1 MEKNETTNKSGYL
14 LDTAETKIA
23 LDKIATDVTATDALV
38 EEAFE
43 HLKSVFV
50 RHFRSAMLEAGQ
62 YLIEKFYNGDY
73 NLATEKKFNKNES
86 LLQLFKKIQG
96 DNTGNV
102 PGKTWLYDSINLAI
116 DERKYCKVSA
126 YGKLGHSHKVKLTNT
141 GNLPEDTK
149 VSLIEE
155 AAEKEYS
162 VSTLQERISQ
172 EKQKLDGITVSL
184 TEELKPEI
192 LKTLD
197 FEKLTT
203 IRIQTQARLLKAA
216 IEKALYEGNLKRI
229 HQALKSAEKKDKKQ
243 NKVAKVVGFQ
253 EWTES
258 KNNVNIC
265 TGCSNDCKYCYAKSM
280 AYKFKQVQEGQWANE
295 TIREKDVD
303 KKYKL
308 YAGRVGFPTSHDITP
323 TNVDAYIQALE
334 KLLDAGNEILIVS
347 KPNLE
352 CIKKICDVTSDYKDD
367 ILFRFSIGSSN
378 DGILHFWDTNAPL
391 YEERKESLKY
401 AFDNGFQTSVSME
414 PLLDSA
420 NVVTAATDL
429 VPYVT
434 DFIWIGKMN
443 HINPLKKKAKEN
455 NDSPLL
461 EQIDV
466 IESGQTDEKIKAI
479 YAEFQSSPDLFKKL
493 KWKDSFKKVL
503 GIEPPKEPGMDI

>member
-1 MEKNETTNKSGYL
+1 MEKNETTNKNEHL
-14 LDTAETKIA
+14 LDTTETKTA
-23 LDKIATDVTATDALV
+23 LDKIANDATIADTII

-73 NLATEKKFNKNES
+73 KLAQEKKFNKNES
-86 LLQLFKKIQG
+86 LLQLFKKIQ
-96 DNTGNV
+96 DDSSGNA

-116 DERKYCKVSA
+116 DENKYKELSA
-126 YGKLGHSHKVKLTNT
+126 YGNLGHSHKVRLTNT
-141 GNLPEDTK
+141 GKLPDETK

-162 VSTLQERISQ
+162 VSILQQRISQ
-172 EKQKLDGITVSL
+172 EKQKLDGTYIPL
-184 TEELKPEI
+184 KEEMELKK

-197 FEKLTT
+197 LS
-203 IRIQTQARLLKAA
+203 QLN
-216 IEKALYEGNLKRI
+216 NLKNQTANCYGKSLRQMVLYRANLEKI
-229 HQALKSAEKKDKKQ
+229 DSVLKITLKNQKKQ
-243 NKVAKVVGFQ
+243 GKVTGFQ
-253 EWTES
+253 EWTKKGNS
-258 KNNVNIC
+258 INIC
-265 TGCSNDCKYCYAKSM
+265 TGCPNDCIYCYAKSR
-280 AYKFKQVQEGQWANE
+280 AYRFKQVQEGQWANE

-303 KKYKL
+303 KRYKL
-308 YAGRVGFPTSHDITP
+308 YDGRVGFPTSHDITP
-323 TNVDAYIQALE
+323 TNLNDYIFVLK
-334 KLLDAGNEILIVS
+334 KLLGAGNEILIVS

-352 CIKKICDVTSDYKDD
+352 CIKRICDEAVDSKEE
-367 ILFRFSIGSSN
+367 ILFRFSIGAMDDN
-378 DGILHFWDTNAPL
+378 ILSFWDTNAPL
-391 YEERKESLKY
+391 YPERKESLKY

-420 NVVTAATDL
+420 NVVAAATDL

-455 NDSPLL
+455 NDTPLL
-461 EQIDV
+461 EQIAI
-466 IESGQTDEKIKAI
+466 IEAGQTDEKIKAI
-479 YAEFQSSPDLFKKL
+479 YAEFQKSPELFKKL

-503 GIEPPKEPGMDI
+503 GIESPKEAGMDI

>member
-1 MEKNETTNKSGYL
+1 MIEGSN
-14 LDTAETKIA
+14 
-23 LDKIATDVTATDALV
+23 ALV
-38 EEAFE
+38 EQVISTNDIIDIRDSIVEEAYQ
-43 HLKSVFV
+43 HIKSVFV
-50 RHFRSAMLEAGQ
+50 RHYQSAMLETGQ

-73 NLATEKKFNKNES
+73 VQAQEKKFNKNDS
-86 LLQLFKKIQG
+86 LLKLFKKIQG

-116 DERKYCKVSA
+116 DESKYREVSA

-192 LKTLD
+192 LKTFD
-197 FEKLTT
+197 FETLKK
-203 IRIQTQARLLKAA
+203 IEHQTNSRLSKAVL
-216 IEKALYEGNLKRI
+216 EKALCELNLKRI
-229 HQALKSAEKKDKKQ
+229 YQALKSSKKKDEKQ
-243 NKVAKVVGFQ
+243 KKVAKVIGFQ

-280 AYKFKQVQEGQWANE
+280 AFKFKQVQEGQWANE
-295 TIREKDVD
+295 TIREKDVN
-303 KKYKL
+303 KSYKL
-308 YAGRVGFPTSHDITP
+308 YDGRVGFPTSHDITP
-323 TNVDAYIQALE
+323 TNLDDYTYVLR
-334 KLLDAGNEILIVS
+334 KLLVAGNEVLIVS
-347 KPNLE
+347 KPKLE
-352 CIKKICDVTSDYKDD
+352 CIKRICDENVDYKDK

-378 DGILHFWDTNAPL
+378 NNILRFWDTNAPL
-391 YEERKESLKY
+391 YDERKESLKY
-401 AFDNGFQTSVSME
+401 AFNNGFQTSVSME

-420 NVVTAATDL
+420 NVVAAASDL

-443 HINPLKKKAKEN
+443 HINPLKKKAEEN
-455 NDSPLL
+455 NDTPLL
-461 EQIDV
+461 EQIEI
-466 IESGQTDEKIKAI
+466 IEAGQTDEKIKSI
-479 YAEFQSSPDLFKKL
+479 FNEFQKIPDLFKKL
-493 KWKDSFKKVL
+493 KWKDHFKKVL
-503 GIEPPKEPGMDI
+503 GIKSAEAPGMDI